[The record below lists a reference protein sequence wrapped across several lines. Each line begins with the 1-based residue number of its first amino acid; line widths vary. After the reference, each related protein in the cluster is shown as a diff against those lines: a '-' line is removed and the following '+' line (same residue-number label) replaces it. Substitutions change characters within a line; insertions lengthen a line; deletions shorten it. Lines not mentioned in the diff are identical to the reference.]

1 MKTIILN
8 KDKIQDRVDI
18 LSKYKEEYLSKLNVK
33 VSDGIFGFELKNY
46 DYFITSLIHD
56 ISNQI
61 EAIKKFEKQYKTYFL
76 LWRDNQYRLKIWEIM
91 SKKLLNYDFMMLQ
104 LEEQNQIDEYVQKSC
119 FKRR

>member
-1 MKTIILN
+1 MN